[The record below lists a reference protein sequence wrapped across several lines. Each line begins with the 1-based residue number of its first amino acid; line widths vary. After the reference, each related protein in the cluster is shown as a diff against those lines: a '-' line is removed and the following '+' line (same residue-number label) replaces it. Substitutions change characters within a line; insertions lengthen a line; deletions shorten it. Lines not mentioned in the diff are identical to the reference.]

1 MSQGLAYFNHESYEP
16 GERFTV
22 MTIHKPE
29 TGRYSPC
36 YFYFHHSTPKSQ

>member
-1 MSQGLAYFNHESYEP
+1 MSQGLAYFENESYEP
-16 GERFTV
+16 GERVTV

-36 YFYFHHSTPKSQ
+36 YFYFLHSMKKSQ